1 MSKAYIIAQATV
13 TDPAQYESYK
23 ALAGAAVAKYGGQY
37 IVRGGTTHLLE
48 GDWAHPKG
56 TSCGAPPRL
65 VILEFE
71 SVEQAKRFYDSP
83 EYRAAREQRQGAAQ
97 MNMLVV
103 EGL

>member
-13 TDPAQYESYK
+13 TDPAQYEGYK
-23 ALAGAAVAKYGGQY
+23 ALAGAAVAQYGGKY
-37 IVRGGTTHLLE
+37 VVRGGATHLLE
-48 GDWAHPKG
+48 GDW
-56 TSCGAPPRL
+56 APPRL

-83 EYRAAREQRQGAAQ
+83 EYRAARQQRLGAAQ

>member
-13 TDPAQYESYK
+13 TNPEQYEGYK
-23 ALAGAAVAKYGGQY
+23 ALAGAAVSQYGGKY
-37 IVRGGTTHLLE
+37 VVRGGATHLLE
-48 GDWAHPKG
+48 GDW
-56 TSCGAPPRL
+56 APPRL

-83 EYRAAREQRQGAAQ
+83 EYRAAREQRQDAAQ

>member
-1 MSKAYIIAQATV
+1 MSKAYVIAQASV
-13 TDPAQYESYK
+13 CNPEQYEGYK
-23 ALAGAAVAKYGGQY
+23 ALAGAAVAQYGGKY
-37 IVRGGTTHLLE
+37 IVRGGATHLLE
-48 GDWAHPKG
+48 GDW
-56 TSCGAPPRL
+56 APPRL

-83 EYRAAREQRQGAAQ
+83 EYRAAREQRRGAAK

>member
-1 MSKAYIIAQATV
+1 MSKAYIIAQASV
-13 TDPAQYESYK
+13 ANPEQYEGYK
-23 ALAGAAVAKYGGQY
+23 TLAGAAVAKYGGKY
-37 IVRGGTTHLLE
+37 IVRGGATHLLE
-48 GDWAHPKG
+48 GDW
-56 TSCGAPPRL
+56 APPRL

-83 EYRAAREQRQGAAQ
+83 EYRAARAQRQGAAQ

>member
-1 MSKAYIIAQATV
+1 MTKAYVIAQASV
-13 TDPAQYESYK
+13 TNPEQYEGYK
-23 ALAGAAVAKYGGQY
+23 ALAGAAVAKYGGKY
-37 IVRGGTTHLLE
+37 VVRGGATHLLE
-48 GDWAHPKG
+48 GDW
-56 TSCGAPPRL
+56 APPRL
-65 VILEFE
+65 VILEFD

>member
-1 MSKAYIIAQATV
+1 MSKTYIIAQATV
-13 TDPAQYESYK
+13 TDPAQYEGYK
-23 ALAGAAVAKYGGQY
+23 ALAGAAVAQYGGKY
-37 IVRGGTTHLLE
+37 VVRGGATHLLE
-48 GDWAHPKG
+48 GDW
-56 TSCGAPPRL
+56 APPRL

-83 EYRAAREQRQGAAQ
+83 EYRAASEQRQGAAT

>member
-13 TDPAQYESYK
+13 TDPAQYEGYK
-23 ALAGAAVAKYGGQY
+23 ALAGAAVAKYGGKY
-37 IVRGGTTHLLE
+37 IVRGGATHLLE
-48 GDWAHPKG
+48 GDW
-56 TSCGAPPRL
+56 APPRL

-83 EYRAAREQRQGAAQ
+83 EYRAARQQRQGAAQ

>member
-13 TDPAQYESYK
+13 TDPAQYEGYK
-23 ALAGAAVAKYGGQY
+23 TLAGAAVAKYGGKY
-37 IVRGGTTHLLE
+37 VVRGGATHLLE
-48 GDWAHPKG
+48 GDWAPL
-56 TSCGAPPRL
+56 RL

-83 EYRAAREQRQGAAQ
+83 EYRAAREQRQGAAT

>member
-1 MSKAYIIAQATV
+1 MTKAFIIAQATV
-13 TDPAQYESYK
+13 SNPEQYEGYK
-23 ALAGAAVAKYGGQY
+23 ALAGAAVAKYGGKY

-48 GDWAHPKG
+48 GDW
-56 TSCGAPPRL
+56 APPRL

-83 EYRAAREQRQGAAQ
+83 EYQAARQQRQGAAQ

>member
-1 MSKAYIIAQATV
+1 MTRAYVIAQATV
-13 TDPAQYESYK
+13 SNPEQYEGYK
-23 ALAGAAVAKYGGQY
+23 ALAGAAVAKYGGKY
-37 IVRGGTTHLLE
+37 IVRGGATHLLE
-48 GDWAHPKG
+48 GDW
-56 TSCGAPPRL
+56 APPRL

-83 EYRAAREQRQGAAQ
+83 EYRAARQQRQGAAQ

>member
-1 MSKAYIIAQATV
+1 MTKAFIIAQATV
-13 TDPAQYESYK
+13 SNPEQNEGYK
-23 ALAGAAVAKYGGQY
+23 ALAGAAVAKYGGKY
-37 IVRGGTTHLLE
+37 VVRGGATQLLE
-48 GDWAHPKG
+48 GDW
-56 TSCGAPPRL
+56 APPRL

-83 EYRAAREQRQGAAQ
+83 EYQAARAQRQGAAQ

>member
-13 TDPAQYESYK
+13 TNPEQYEGYK
-23 ALAGAAVAKYGGQY
+23 ALAGAAVAKYGGKY
-37 IVRGGTTHLLE
+37 VVRGGATHLLE
-48 GDWAHPKG
+48 GDW
-56 TSCGAPPRL
+56 APPRL

-83 EYRAAREQRQGAAQ
+83 EYRTAREQRLGAAQ